1 MWTKSIA
8 LIVLSLGGLTQF
20 GMAKWKNVTPDA
32 LTYMSA
38 PALLP
43 APAAR
48 SAISAVAE
56 PAVTAS
62 VATTPAA
69 TISSFAVSAAPTAT
83 AEPAPLPNPPAQAQS
98 AAVQPHQIRAQ
109 ITTAVDESN
118 VTSLKGNTHP
128 LARAE
133 FDQGIAPQN
142 LPMNRMIMVLKRTA
156 EQDAALSQLMEQQ
169 QDKTSPNYHQWL
181 TPQQF
186 GQQFGLADS
195 DIQAVTAWLGS
206 HGFTVNKVSNGRTF
220 VEFSGTAAQVQEAFH
235 TEIHK
240 FVVNGQEQWAN
251 ASDPQIPAAL
261 APAVHGL
268 LSLNNFPK
276 KSMLQNNGEYMRA
289 KATGEITKV
298 TVPSNFSPAGASAKA
313 DMSPEFS
320 FNSTQGLGPADFA
333 TIYNVQALW
342 TAGIDGTGQT
352 IAIVGDSNVNVADI
366 NAFRSL
372 FGLPANPPTIIVN
385 GPDPGLNGDE
395 TEADAD
401 LEWSGGVAKNAS
413 IIFVVTETTSTSQG
427 VDLGD
432 LYIIDNNIAP
442 VMSESFGN
450 CEYFNGNGG
459 NAFYN
464 VVWQQ
469 AAAQGIT
476 AMISSGDA
484 LSVGCDQ
491 GLNNAALFGLTV
503 NGIASTPY
511 TVSVGGTDFDD
522 VGTTSTYFNSTN
534 APTTQQSAKS
544 YIPEVPWNNSCAQN
558 GLTGCAGGVRSRG
571 ADIVGGAGGPSNCA
585 TQTGNP
591 TNTNACVGGVGVPKP
606 SWQAGPGVPAD
617 GVRDQPDVS
626 LFASNAFH
634 GAGYVVC
641 EGDAVAG
648 GSCDLNS
655 PFQHFLILGGTS
667 LSSPSFA
674 GIMALVNQKT
684 GQRQGNAN
692 PVLYA
697 LAAVSGNSCN
707 SSLPG
712 TITATA
718 CIFYDVTKG
727 NNAAACEPNFTAS
740 FCSSKTNGVPGVTV
754 DPNNQ
759 TTEAWTTTTG
769 YDMATGLGTVN
780 AANLVNNWASVSF
793 KGSTTTLNLNGS
805 TSAVSIAHGASVTVA
820 GAVTGTGTPSGQVS
834 LVTSG
839 TTGSGVT
846 DFTLSSGNYSGS
858 TVALPGGTYTA
869 HAHYAGDGVFGASDS
884 PTINVTVTKENSGI
898 GFFLG
903 TFPPTGGVLFHGGTQ
918 TIVYGAPY
926 ILRGDAVN
934 SQNQSCAND
943 PLNGVAGVE
952 CGTGVVTEK
961 DGANLLDGGTF
972 TLNAGG
978 FYEDEIV
985 QLSAGTHSLSV
996 SYAGDN
1002 SYNAST
1008 NTLMVIVTKDPTTTT
1023 AISNQSTVAVGT
1035 SVTLSASVTTTSFAT
1050 ANASQEPTGTI
1061 QFQVNG
1067 TNFGSPVTV
1076 TGGANSQGL
1085 AFASASMTTTT
1096 LPAGTDNVTAIY
1108 AGDSNYMGSTSA
1120 ATVVTVTGGGA
1131 PDLTI
1136 AKHHVGT
1143 FNQGDAADTYTI
1155 TVTNSGS
1162 GPTTAAVTATDTIPT
1177 GLTATAISG
1186 NGWVCTL
1193 GTVSCTR
1200 SDVLGGAASYPPIQV
1215 TVSVAGNAAASV
1227 TNTAVVSGGG
1237 ETNTAND
1244 TATDPTTINASG
1256 TGPNLTMTLTH
1267 SGNFTVGTN
1276 GTYNFQVSNIGTSA
1290 TTGTITVTFTLPTGL
1305 TFVSGGGNVVQLPK
1319 APPEIRA
1326 GARAALRGQ
1335 SLPPNDGSENV
1346 TCSAAG
1352 QVATCTFNHDAGTGA
1367 TGVLNPGINSTV
1379 FPLVV
1384 SVAQA
1389 AVPSVTT
1396 TAVVADPGDAAA
1408 GSAGKTASD
1417 FTVVVGAANPT
1428 PAITSLS
1435 PASAVAGGAAF
1446 TLTVNGSGFV
1456 STSVV
1461 NFNNVAR
1468 VTTFVSAT
1476 QLTAA
1481 ILASDIASTGTPPVT
1496 VTSPTPGGGTS
1507 NSVTFNVNNP
1517 APTVTSIAPTSAILG
1532 SGAFTMTVNG
1542 TGFIASSV
1550 VNFNGTARTT
1560 TFVNSTQLTAAMLAG
1575 DVNTAGSF
1583 PITVV
1588 NPTPGGGTSAG
1599 VNFTVNNPA
1608 PVITSLAPTG
1618 VVSGSG
1624 ALTLTVNGTGFI
1636 ASSTVNFNGTAR
1648 VTTFVS
1654 STQLTAAILAGD
1666 VASAGTPPVTV
1677 VNLTPGGG
1685 TSNAINFNISAAPN
1699 PVPTITTI
1707 SPTTA
1712 LAGGAGFTLTV
1723 NGTNFVSTSVVNING
1738 SPRVTTFGSA
1748 TQLTAAITAAD
1759 IAGTGTPSIT
1769 VFNPAPGGGTST
1781 GATLTVNNPAPTL
1794 ATLSPTGT
1802 TVSTGAFTLTVT
1814 GTGFVSNSMVNFNG
1828 AAKVTT
1834 FVSATQLTAA
1844 ILASDITTVST
1855 PPVTVTNP
1863 TPGGGTS
1870 NSINFNIAAAPNPVP
1885 TVTSI
1890 SPNNIV
1896 AGSAGFTLTVTGTN
1910 FVSTSTVNFG
1920 GAARATTFVSATQ
1933 VTALILAGDVAT
1945 PGSTP
1950 GVTVTNPAPGGGTS
1964 TPAVTFT
1971 VNNPFPTTTSISPT
1985 TASAGSGAFT
1995 LTVNGT
2001 NFVSNSVVQWN
2012 LSARPTTFVSST
2024 KLTAAITA
2032 ADVQTANDISVT
2044 VSNPLPGGGISNS
2057 QTFFVSTPVGVLTTL
2072 SPSSAFAGGA
2082 AFTLTVNGSN
2092 FLNTAVVQWNGGNR
2106 TTTFVSANQLTAAIT
2121 AADIATVGTAT
2132 VQVFIPTVDFGGA
2145 NGIRRQGGPSGT
2157 LSNSLTFTI
2166 NAPNPV
2172 PTLTAISPN
2181 IISAGGAGFT
2191 MTLTGTNFVSSSVAQ
2206 VKGSARTTT
2215 FVSATSLTAAITAA
2229 DIATGGTAA
2238 ITVFTPTPGGG
2249 TTSAINL
2256 TITDFSLTPT
2266 PTTQTVAA
2274 GSPTTFTI
2282 NTATVG
2288 GAFANN
2294 ITFTA
2299 SGFPTGAGAT
2309 FSPTSVAPGS
2319 GTTMTVTTTARGLA
2333 ETMRTPFNPGGPN
2346 RPMWLIALA
2355 LALALTSLGFAKLG
2369 RRSVRRLIPI
2379 GAFALLLIS
2388 AGYLSGCA
2396 GSGFPKVGSNLG
2408 TPAGTYTITVTGTSG
2423 TDVHTTTVTLVV
2435 Q

>member
-20 GMAKWKNVTPDA
+20 GMAKWKDVTPDA

-38 PALLP
+38 PALPP
-43 APAAR
+43 APAPR
-48 SAISAVAE
+48 SGISAQPS

-62 VATTPAA
+62 VAATPAV
-69 TISSFAVSAAPTAT
+69 SSFAVSASPAAAASPSRVPNPAPAPT
-83 AEPAPLPNPPAQAQS
+83 QVQS
-98 AAVQPHQIRAQ
+98 AAAQPGKIRAQ
-109 ITTAVDESN
+109 ITTAVDESD

-186 GQQFGLADS
+186 GQQFGLAGS
-195 DIQAVTAWLGS
+195 DIQAVTSWLGS
-206 HGFTVNKVSNGRTF
+206 HGFTVSKVSNGRTF

-240 FVVNGQEQWAN
+240 FVVNGNEQWAN
-251 ASDPQIPAAL
+251 ASDPQIPSAL

-276 KSMLQNNGEYMRA
+276 KSMLKNNGEYMRA

-298 TVPSNFSPAGASAKA
+298 TGPSNFTPAGASAKTE
-313 DMSPEFS
+313 MSPEFT
-320 FNSTQGLGPADFA
+320 FNSTVGIGPADFA

-342 TAGIDGTGQT
+342 NAGIDGTGQT
-352 IAIVGDSNVNVADI
+352 IAIVGDSNVNVADM
-366 NAFRSL
+366 NAFRSS
-372 FGLPANPPTIIVN
+372 FGLSVNPPTIILN
-385 GPDPGLNGDE
+385 GPDPGINGDE

-401 LEWSGGVAKNAS
+401 LEWSGAVAKGAS
-413 IIFVVTETTSTSQG
+413 IIFVVTENTTTSNG

-484 LSVGCDQ
+484 LTVGCDQ
-491 GLNNAALFGLTV
+491 DINNAGIFGLAV

-522 VGTTSTYFNSTN
+522 VGTASTYFNSTN
-534 APTTQQSAKS
+534 TPTTQQSAKS
-544 YIPEVPWNNSCAQN
+544 YIPEVPWTGSCAQN
-558 GLTGCAGGVRSRG
+558 GLNGCAGGVRPKS

-591 TNTNACVGGVGVPKP
+591 TNTNACIGGVGVPKP
-606 SWQAGPGVPAD
+606 SWQAGPGVPVD

-626 LFASNAFH
+626 LFASNVLH

-641 EGDAVAG
+641 EGDAVSG

-655 PFQHFLILGGTS
+655 PFQHFILLGGTS

-697 LAAVSGNSCN
+697 LAAVAGNSCN
-707 SSLPG
+707 SSLPA
-712 TITATA
+712 TITNTA

-740 FCSSKTNGVPGVTV
+740 FCSSKTDGVPGVTV

-780 AANLVNNWASVSF
+780 AANLVNNWTSVSF
-793 KGSTTTLNLNGS
+793 KGSGTTLNLNGG
-805 TSAVSIAHGASVTVA
+805 TAAVSITHGASVTVA

-834 LVTSG
+834 LITSG

-846 DFTLSSGNYSGS
+846 DFTLSGGNYSGS
-858 TVALPGGTYTA
+858 TIALPGGTYTA
-869 HAHYAGDGVFGASDS
+869 HAHYAGDGTFGASDS

-903 TFPPTGGVLFHGGTQ
+903 TFPAGGGVSFLGGSRSA
-918 TIVYGAPY
+918 VYGSPY
-926 ILRGDAVN
+926 ILRGDMVN
-934 SQNQSCAND
+934 SQNQFCEND
-943 PLNGVAGVE
+943 PLTSTVGVE

-972 TLNAGG
+972 TLNSGG
-978 FYEDEIV
+978 FYEDGGV
-985 QLSAGTHSLSV
+985 QLAAGVHNLTV
-996 SYAGDN
+996 SYSGDI

-1008 NTLMVIVTKDPTTTT
+1008 NTLTLTITKDPTTTT
-1023 AISNQSTVAVGT
+1023 AASTQSTIAVGT
-1035 SVTLSASVTTTSFAT
+1035 SVTLTATVNTTSFAT

-1076 TGGANSQGL
+1076 IGGSTSQGE
-1085 AFASASMTTTT
+1085 AFASGTLTTTT
-1096 LPAGTDNVTAIY
+1096 LPSGTDNVTAVY
-1108 AGDSNYMGSTSA
+1108 AGDSNYMTSTSP

-1131 PDLTI
+1131 PDMTVTSS
-1136 AKHHVGT
+1136 HTGS
-1143 FNQGDAADTYTI
+1143 FSQGQTGATYTL
-1155 TVTNSGS
+1155 
-1162 GPTTAAVTATDTIPT
+1162 TATNTGTGATTGVAVMVTDTLPSS
-1177 GLTATAISG
+1177 LTATAISG
-1186 NGWVCTL
+1186 TNWSCTL
-1193 GTVSCTR
+1193 GTLSCTR
-1200 SDVLGGAASYPPIQV
+1200 SDVLGAGASYNPITL
-1215 TVSVAGNAAASV
+1215 TVNVSASAPTSV
-1227 TNTAVVSGGG
+1227 TNMATVAGGG
-1237 ETNTAND
+1237 ETNTSND
-1244 TATDPTTINASG
+1244 TASDTTTITASASG
-1256 TGPNLTMTLTH
+1256 PNVSITSSH

-1276 GTYNFQVSNIGTSA
+1276 GTYTFSVTNSGTASTVA
-1290 TTGTITVTFTLPTGL
+1290 GQLTVTDTLPTGL
-1305 TFVSGGGNVVQLPK
+1305 TFVSGGGIIGSGGLPPAQGI
-1319 APPEIRA
+1319 APGNRQ
-1326 GARAALRGQ
+1326 ARAMA
-1335 SLPPNDGSENV
+1335 SPANGSWN
-1346 TCSAAG
+1346 CGAAG
-1352 QVATCTFNHDAGTGA
+1352 QGVTCTFNVAPLFGG
-1367 TGVLNPGINSTV
+1367 GVIAPGGNSGSIIT
-1379 FPLVV
+1379 V

-1389 AVPSVTT
+1389 AVPSVTNVT
-1396 TAVVADPGDAAA
+1396 TVSEPGDAAPGNA
-1408 GSAGKTASD
+1408 NKTFSD
-1417 FTVVVGAANPT
+1417 PTIVNGAANPT

-1435 PASAVAGGAAF
+1435 PASAIVGGPAF

-1456 STSVV
+1456 STSTVS
-1461 NFNNVAR
+1461 FNNVAK

-1476 QLTAA
+1476 QLTAS
-1481 ILASDIASTGTPPVT
+1481 ILATDIASTGTPPVT

-1517 APTVTSIAPTSAILG
+1517 APAITSIAPTSAILG
-1532 SGAFTMTVNG
+1532 SGAFTITVNG
-1542 TGFIASSV
+1542 TGFLASSV
-1550 VNFNGTARTT
+1550 VDFNGTARTT
-1560 TFVNSTQLTAAMLAG
+1560 TFVSATQLTAAILAG
-1575 DVNTAGSF
+1575 DVNTAGTF

-1608 PVITSLAPTG
+1608 PVITSLSPAG

-1685 TSNAINFNISAAPN
+1685 TSNAVNFNISAAPN

-1723 NGTNFVSTSVVNING
+1723 TGTNFVSTSVVNFNG
-1738 SPRVTTFGSA
+1738 SARATTFVSA
-1748 TQLTAAITAAD
+1748 TVLNAAITATD
-1759 IAGTGTPSIT
+1759 IATTGTPSIT

-1814 GTGFVSNSMVNFNG
+1814 GTGFVSNSVVNFNG

-1870 NSINFNIAAAPNPVP
+1870 NAINFNIAAAPNPVP
-1885 TVTSI
+1885 TVTTL
-1890 SPNNIV
+1890 SPNSVV

-1920 GAARATTFVSATQ
+1920 GAARTTTFVSATQ
-1933 VTALILAGDVAT
+1933 VTALILASDVAT

-1964 TPAVTFT
+1964 NSVTFT

-1985 TASAGSGAFT
+1985 TTSAGTGAFT

-2012 LSARPTTFVSST
+2012 GSARVTTFVSAAR
-2024 KLTAAITA
+2024 LTAAITA

-2044 VSNPLPGGGISNS
+2044 VLNPAPGGGISNS

-2092 FLNTAVVQWNGGNR
+2092 FLNTAIVQWNGGNR

-2121 AADIATVGTAT
+2121 AADIATVGSVT

-2145 NGIRRQGGPSGT
+2145 NSIRRQGGPPGT

-2166 NAPNPV
+2166 NPPNPV

-2191 MTLTGTNFVSSSVAQ
+2191 MTLMGTNFVSSSVAQ
-2206 VKGSARTTT
+2206 VKGSARVTT

-2229 DIATGGTAA
+2229 DIATSGTAA
-2238 ITVFTPTPGGG
+2238 ITVMTPTPGGG
-2249 TTSAINL
+2249 TTAAINL
-2256 TITDFSLTPT
+2256 TITDFSVTPT

-2274 GSPTTFTI
+2274 GSPTTYTI

-2288 GAFANN
+2288 GAFANTV
-2294 ITFTA
+2294 TFTA
-2299 SGFPTGAGAT
+2299 SGFPTGAAGT

-2319 GTTMTVTTTARGLA
+2319 STTMTVTTTARGLA
-2333 ETMRTPFNPGGPN
+2333 ETMRTPFNNPGGPN
-2346 RPMWLIALA
+2346 QPLWLIAVV

-2379 GAFALLLIS
+2379 GAFVLLLIS

-2408 TPAGTYTITVTGTSG
+2408 TPAGTYAITVTGTSG
-2423 TDVHTTTVTLVV
+2423 ADVHSTTVTLVV

>member
-20 GMAKWKNVTPDA
+20 GMAKWKTVTPDA
-32 LTYMSA
+32 LTYVSA
-38 PALLP
+38 PMLLP
-43 APAAR
+43 APAPR
-48 SAISAVAE
+48 PVISVE
-56 PAVTAS
+56 PPAVTAS
-62 VATTPAA
+62 VTATPTV
-69 TISSFAVSAAPTAT
+69 SSFAVSAAPA
-83 AEPAPLPNPPAQAQS
+83 AAAAPSPVPNPVPNPAPVPARIQR
-98 AAVQPHQIRAQ
+98 AAVQPGTIRAQ
-109 ITTAVDESN
+109 ITTAVDESD
-118 VTSLKGNTHP
+118 VTTLKGNTHP

-133 FDQGIAPQN
+133 FDQGIAPQD
-142 LPMNRMIMVLKRTA
+142 LPMNRMIMVLKRTP
-156 EQDAALSQLMEQQ
+156 EQDTALSQLMEQQ

-195 DIQAVTAWLGS
+195 DIQAVTSWLGS
-206 HGFTVNKVSNGRTF
+206 HGFTVSKVSNGRTF

-240 FVVNGQEQWAN
+240 FVVNGNEQWAN
-251 ASDPQIPAAL
+251 ASDPQIPSAL

-276 KSMLQNNGEYMRA
+276 KSMLKNNGEYMRA

-298 TVPSNFSPAGASAKA
+298 TVPSNFSPAGASAKTE
-313 DMSPEFS
+313 MSPEFT
-320 FNSTQGLGPADFA
+320 FGSTVGIGPADFA

-352 IAIVGDSNVNVADI
+352 IAIVGDSNVNIADI
-366 NAFRSL
+366 NTFRSL

-401 LEWSGGVAKNAS
+401 LEWSGGVAKNAT
-413 IIFVVTETTSTSQG
+413 ILFVVTETTSTTQG

-450 CEYFNGNGG
+450 CEYFNGNSG

-464 VVWQQ
+464 IVWQQ

-491 GLNNAALFGLTV
+491 DINNAALFGLSV

-522 VGTTSTYFNSTN
+522 VGTASTYFNSTN

-544 YIPEVPWNNSCAQN
+544 YIPEVPWTESCAQN

-571 ADIVGGAGGPSNCA
+571 QDIVGGAGGPSNCA
-585 TQTGNP
+585 TQTGNS
-591 TNTNACVGGVGVPKP
+591 TNTNACIGGVGVPKP

-626 LFASNAFH
+626 LFASNVVH

-641 EGDAVAG
+641 EGDAVSG

-655 PFQHFLILGGTS
+655 PFQHFILLGGTS

-697 LAAVSGNSCN
+697 LAAVAGNSCN

-712 TITATA
+712 TITNTA

-769 YDMATGLGTVN
+769 YDTATGLGTVN
-780 AANLVNNWASVSF
+780 AANLVNNWTSVSF
-793 KGSTTTLNLNGS
+793 KGSGTTLNLNGG
-805 TSAVSIAHGASVTVA
+805 TTAVSITHGASVTVT
-820 GAVTGTGTPSGQVS
+820 GAVTGTGTPTGQVS
-834 LVTSG
+834 LLNSA
-839 TTGSGVT
+839 TTEGSSN
-846 DFTLSSGNYSGS
+846 DYTLSSGTFTGS
-858 TVALPGGTYTA
+858 TIGLPGGTYTV
-869 HAHYAGDGVFGASDS
+869 HAHYAGDGTFSASDS
-884 PTINVTVTKENSGI
+884 PAINVTVAKENSFI
-898 GFFLG
+898 GFYLG
-903 TFPPTGGVLFHGGTQ
+903 TFPSTGGVSFNGGSQ
-918 TIVYGAPY
+918 VAVYGSSY
-926 ILRGDAVN
+926 ILRADVTN
-934 SQNQSCAND
+934 SKSQFCEND
-943 PLNGVAGVE
+943 GALGGTAGVG
-952 CGTGVVTEK
+952 CATGVMTET
-961 DGANLLDGGTF
+961 DGGNPLDGGTF
-972 TLNAGG
+972 TLNSAGN
-978 FYEDEIV
+978 YEDQIV
-985 QLSAGTHSLSV
+985 QLAAGVHSLRV
-996 SYAGDN
+996 SYPGDS
-1002 SYNAST
+1002 SYNSSFA
-1008 NTLMVIVTKDPTTTT
+1008 TLSLNVTKDPTTSV
-1023 AISNQSTVAVGT
+1023 AASNQSTIASGA
-1035 SVTLSASVTTTSFAT
+1035 SVTLSATVNTTSFAT
-1050 ANASQEPTGTI
+1050 ASASQEPTGTI

-1067 TNFGSPVTV
+1067 NNFGGPVTV
-1076 TGGANSQGL
+1076 TGGLTSQGL
-1085 AFASASMTTTT
+1085 AFASASLTSTT
-1096 LPAGTDNVTAIY
+1096 LPAGTDNVTAVY
-1108 AGDSNYMGSTSA
+1108 AGDSNYMPSTSA
-1120 ATVVTVTGGGA
+1120 AVVVTVTGGGA
-1131 PDLTI
+1131 PDM
-1136 AKHHVGT
+1136 
-1143 FNQGDAADTYTI
+1143 
-1155 TVTNSGS
+1155 TVTSSHAGS
-1162 GPTTAAVTATDTIPT
+1162 FSQGQTGANYTLTATNAGTGATTGVAVMVTDTLPSS
-1177 GLTATAISG
+1177 LTATAISG
-1186 NGWVCTL
+1186 TNWSCTL
-1193 GTVSCTR
+1193 GTLSCTR
-1200 SDVLGGAASYPPIQV
+1200 SDVLGAGASYNPITLTV
-1215 TVSVAGNAAASV
+1215 TVSASAPASV
-1227 TNTAVVSGGG
+1227 TNAVAVAGGG
-1237 ETNTAND
+1237 ETNTTND
-1244 TATDPTTINASG
+1244 TATDTTTITASASG
-1256 TGPNLTMTLTH
+1256 PNVSLASSH

-1276 GTYNFQVSNIGTSA
+1276 GVYNFTVSNIGTA
-1290 TTGTITVTFTLPTGL
+1290 PTVAGQVTVTDTLPTGL
-1305 TFVSGGGNVVQLPK
+1305 TFVSGGGTTIVLPQ
-1319 APPEIRA
+1319 PPP
-1326 GARAALRGQ
+1326 GSARR
-1335 SLPPNDGSENV
+1335 SVRPMTSSDGTWS
-1346 TCSAAG
+1346 CSASG
-1352 QVATCTFNHDAGTGA
+1352 QVATCTFNAFEGSGGVIAPGGNTGF
-1367 TGVLNPGINSTV
+1367 PMTV
-1379 FPLVV
+1379 A
-1384 SVAQA
+1384 VAQA
-1389 AVPSVTT
+1389 AVPSVTNVS
-1396 TAVVADPGDAAA
+1396 VVAEPGDAAPGNA
-1408 GSAGKTASD
+1408 DKTVSD
-1417 FTVVVGAANPT
+1417 PTIVTGAANPT

-1435 PASAVAGGAAF
+1435 PASALAGGAAF
-1446 TLTVNGSGFV
+1446 TLTVNGTGFV

-1461 NFNNVAR
+1461 NFNNVAK

-1481 ILASDIASTGTPPVT
+1481 ITAADIASTGTPPVT
-1496 VTSPTPGGGTS
+1496 VISPTPGGGTS

-1517 APTVTSIAPTSAILG
+1517 APTISSVAPTSAILG
-1532 SGAFTMTVNG
+1532 SGAFTLTVNG

-1550 VNFNGTARTT
+1550 VDFNGTARTT
-1560 TFVNSTQLTAAMLAG
+1560 TFVSATQLTAAILAA
-1575 DVNTAGSF
+1575 DVNTAGTF

-1608 PVITSLAPTG
+1608 PVITSLSPTG

-1636 ASSTVNFNGTAR
+1636 ASSTVNFNGTSR

-1685 TSNAINFNISAAPN
+1685 TSNAVNFNISAAPN

-1723 NGTNFVSTSVVNING
+1723 TGTNFVSTSVVNING
-1738 SPRVTTFGSA
+1738 SPRVTTFGTA
-1748 TQLTAAITAAD
+1748 TQITAAITAAD
-1759 IAGTGTPSIT
+1759 IASTGTPLIT
-1769 VFNPAPGGGTST
+1769 VFNPAPAGGTSNA
-1781 GATLTVNNPAPTL
+1781 ATLTVNNPAPTL

-1814 GTGFVSNSMVNFNG
+1814 GTGFVSNSVVNFNG

-1844 ILASDITTVST
+1844 ILAGDITTVST

-1885 TVTSI
+1885 TVTTL

-1896 AGSAGFTLTVTGTN
+1896 AGSAGFTLTVNGTN

-1920 GAARATTFVSATQ
+1920 GAARVTTFVSATQ
-1933 VTALILAGDVAT
+1933 VTAAILAGDVAI

-1964 TPAVTFT
+1964 NSVAFT
-1971 VNNPFPTTTSISPT
+1971 VNNPFPNITSISPT
-1985 TASAGSGAFT
+1985 TASAGTGAFT

-2012 LSARPTTFVSST
+2012 LSARTTTFVSST

-2044 VSNPLPGGGISNS
+2044 VSNPLPGGGTSNS
-2057 QTFFVSTPVGVLTTL
+2057 QTFFVSTPVGVLTSL
-2072 SPSSAFAGGA
+2072 SPTSAFAGGA

-2121 AADIATVGTAT
+2121 AADIATVGSAT

-2145 NGIRRQGGPSGT
+2145 NARRQGGPSGT

-2166 NAPNPV
+2166 NPPNPV

-2181 IISAGGAGFT
+2181 LISAGGAGFT

-2206 VKGSARTTT
+2206 VKGSARVTT

-2238 ITVFTPTPGGG
+2238 ITVMTPTPGGG
-2249 TTSAINL
+2249 TTAAINL
-2256 TITDFSLTPT
+2256 TITDFSVTPT
-2266 PTTQTVAA
+2266 PTTQTIAA

-2288 GAFANN
+2288 GAFANS

-2299 SGFPTGAGAT
+2299 NGFPIGAGAT

-2319 GTTMTVTTTARGLA
+2319 STTMTVTTTARGLA
-2333 ETMRTPFNPGGPN
+2333 ETVRTPFNPGGPN
-2346 RPMWLIALA
+2346 RPLWLIAVVLA
-2355 LALALTSLGFAKLG
+2355 FALTSLGFAKLG
-2369 RRSVRRLIPI
+2369 RRSIRRLIPI

>member
-20 GMAKWKNVTPDA
+20 GMAKWKSVTPDV

-38 PALLP
+38 PALSP
-43 APAAR
+43 APAPR
-48 SAISAVAE
+48 SGISVE
-56 PAVTAS
+56 PQPTATAS
-62 VATTPAA
+62 VAPTTAP
-69 TISSFAVSAAPTAT
+69 TVSSFAVGSA
-83 AEPAPLPNPPAQAQS
+83 PAPGASPSPVPNPAPAPAESQS
-98 AAVQPHQIRAQ
+98 AAGQPGTIRAQ
-109 ITTAVDESN
+109 ITTAVDESD
-118 VTSLKGNTHP
+118 VTPLKGNTHP

-195 DIQAVTAWLGS
+195 DIQAVTSWLGS
-206 HGFTVNKVSNGRTF
+206 HGFTVSKVSNGRTF

-240 FVVNGQEQWAN
+240 FVVNGNEQWAN
-251 ASDPQIPAAL
+251 ASDPQIPSAL

-276 KSMLQNNGEYMRA
+276 KSMLKNNGEYMRA

-298 TVPSNFSPAGASAKA
+298 TGPSNFSPAGASAKTE
-313 DMSPEFS
+313 MSPEFT
-320 FNSTQGLGPADFA
+320 FNSTVGIGPSDFA

-342 TAGIDGTGQT
+342 NAGIDGTGQT
-352 IAIVGDSNVNVADI
+352 IAIVGDSNVNVADM
-366 NAFRSL
+366 NAFRSS
-372 FGLPANPPTIIVN
+372 FGLSVNPPTIILN
-385 GPDPGLNGDE
+385 GPDPGINNDE

-401 LEWSGGVAKNAS
+401 LEWSGGIAKNAT
-413 IIFVVTETTSTSQG
+413 ILFVVTETTNTTQG

-464 VVWQQ
+464 TVWQQ

-484 LSVGCDQ
+484 LTVGCDQ
-491 GLNNAALFGLTV
+491 DIDNAGVFGLAV

-522 VGTTSTYFNSTN
+522 VGTASTYFNSTN
-534 APTTQQSAKS
+534 TPTTQQSAKS
-544 YIPEVPWNNSCAQN
+544 YVPEVPWTGSCAQN
-558 GLTGCAGGVRSRG
+558 GLNGCAGGVRARS

-591 TNTNACVGGVGVPKP
+591 TSTNACIGGVGVPKP

-626 LFASNAFH
+626 LFASNVLH

-641 EGDAVAG
+641 EGDAVSG

-655 PFQHFLILGGTS
+655 PFQHFILLGGTS

-707 SSLPG
+707 SSLPA
-712 TITATA
+712 TITNTA

-727 NNAAACEPNFTAS
+727 NNAAACEPNFTAA

-793 KGSTTTLNLNGS
+793 KGSGTTLSLNGG
-805 TSAVSIAHGASVTVA
+805 TSAVSITHGASVTVA
-820 GAVTGTGTPSGQVS
+820 GAVTGTGTPTGQVS
-834 LVTSG
+834 LLTNAASEG
-839 TTGSGVT
+839 GVT
-846 DFTLSSGNYSGS
+846 DYSLSSGAYSGS
-858 TVALPGGTYTA
+858 TTALPGGTYTV
-869 HAHYAGDGVFGASDS
+869 HAHYPGDGTFGASDS
-884 PTINVTVTKENSGI
+884 PAINVTVAKENSGI

-903 TFPPTGGVLFHGGTQ
+903 TFPAGGGVIYQGGSRSA
-918 TIVYGAPY
+918 VYGSPY
-926 ILRGDAVN
+926 VLRGDVVN
-934 SQNQSCAND
+934 SQNQFCEND
-943 PLNGVAGVE
+943 ALNTTAGVQ
-952 CGTGVVTEK
+952 CGTGTVTEK

-972 TLNAGG
+972 TLNSGG
-978 FYEDEIV
+978 NYEDQSV
-985 QLSAGTHSLSV
+985 QLAAGVHSLTV
-996 SYAGDN
+996 SYSGDN
-1002 SYNAST
+1002 SYNPST
-1008 NTLMVIVTKDPTTTT
+1008 NTLTLTITKDPTTTT
-1023 AISNQSTVAVGT
+1023 AASNQSSIAVGT
-1035 SVTLSASVTTTSFAT
+1035 SVTLTATVNTTSFAT

-1076 TGGANSQGL
+1076 IGGATSQGE
-1085 AFASASMTTTT
+1085 AFASGTLTTTT
-1096 LPAGTDNVTAIY
+1096 LPSGTDNVTAVY
-1108 AGDSNYMGSTSA
+1108 AGDSNYMTSTSS
-1120 ATVVTVTGGGA
+1120 ATVVTVTG
-1131 PDLTI
+1131 
-1136 AKHHVGT
+1136 
-1143 FNQGDAADTYTI
+1143 
-1155 TVTNSGS
+1155 
-1162 GPTTAAVTATDTIPT
+1162 
-1177 GLTATAISG
+1177 
-1186 NGWVCTL
+1186 
-1193 GTVSCTR
+1193 
-1200 SDVLGGAASYPPIQV
+1200 
-1215 TVSVAGNAAASV
+1215 
-1227 TNTAVVSGGG
+1227 
-1237 ETNTAND
+1237 
-1244 TATDPTTINASG
+1244 SG
-1256 TGPNLTMTLTH
+1256 TPGGPNVSLASSHT
-1267 SGNFTVGTN
+1267 GNFTVGTN
-1276 GTYNFQVSNIGTSA
+1276 GVYNFTVTNNGAAPTVAGQL
-1290 TTGTITVTFTLPTGL
+1290 TITDTLPTGL
-1305 TFVSGGGNVVQLPK
+1305 TFVSGGGNLIV
-1319 APPEIRA
+1319 APTPPVGTVR
-1326 GARAALRGQ
+1326 GARNAASPQVSSTG
-1335 SLPPNDGSENV
+1335 DWA
-1346 TCSAAG
+1346 CSAAG
-1352 QVATCTFNHDAGTGA
+1352 QVVTCTFNPSPGFGGGTIAANGGTSNTA
-1367 TGVLNPGINSTV
+1367 ITV
-1379 FPLVV
+1379 A
-1384 SVAQA
+1384 VAQA
-1389 AVPSVTT
+1389 AVPSVTNVS
-1396 TAVVADPGDAAA
+1396 VVSEPGDAAP
-1408 GSAGKTASD
+1408 GSANKTASD
-1417 FTVVVGAANPT
+1417 PTTVVGAANPT

-1435 PASAVAGGAAF
+1435 PASAIVGGPAF
-1446 TLTVNGSGFV
+1446 TLTVNGTGFV

-1461 NFNNVAR
+1461 NFNNFAK

-1476 QLTAA
+1476 QLTAS
-1481 ILASDIASTGTPPVT
+1481 ILATDIASTGTPPVT

-1517 APTVTSIAPTSAILG
+1517 APTLSSIAPTSAILG
-1532 SGAFTMTVNG
+1532 SGAFTITVNG

-1550 VNFNGTARTT
+1550 VDFNGTARTT
-1560 TFVNSTQLTAAMLAG
+1560 TFVSSTQLTAAILAG
-1575 DVNTAGSF
+1575 DVNTAGTF

-1608 PVITSLAPTG
+1608 PVITSLSPTG

-1654 STQLTAAILAGD
+1654 ATQLTAAILASD
-1666 VASAGTPPVTV
+1666 VAAAGTPPITV

-1712 LAGGAGFTLTV
+1712 LAGSAGFTLTV
-1723 NGTNFVSTSVVNING
+1723 NGTNFVSTSVVNFNG

-1748 TQLTAAITAAD
+1748 TQITAAITAAD
-1759 IAGTGTPSIT
+1759 IASTGTPSIT
-1769 VFNPAPGGGTST
+1769 VFNPAPVGGTSNA
-1781 GATLTVNNPAPTL
+1781 ATLTVNNPLPTL

-1814 GTGFVSNSMVNFNG
+1814 GTGFVSNSVVNFNG
-1828 AAKVTT
+1828 AGRVTT

-1870 NSINFNIAAAPNPVP
+1870 NAINFNIAAAPNPVP
-1885 TVTSI
+1885 TVTTL

-1896 AGSAGFTLTVTGTN
+1896 AGSAGFTLTVNGTN

-1933 VTALILAGDVAT
+1933 LTAVILAGDVAT

-1964 TPAVTFT
+1964 NSVTFT
-1971 VNNPFPTTTSISPT
+1971 VNNPFPNITSISPT
-1985 TASAGSGAFT
+1985 TTSAGTGAFT

-2001 NFVSNSVVQWN
+2001 NFVSNSVVQWQG
-2012 LSARPTTFVSST
+2012 SARATTFVSAT

-2092 FLNTAVVQWNGGNR
+2092 FLNTAIVQWNGGNR

-2121 AADIATVGTAT
+2121 AADIATVGSAT
-2132 VQVFIPTVDFGGA
+2132 VQVFIPTVEFGRA
-2145 NGIRRQGGPSGT
+2145 SSLRPQGGPPGT
-2157 LSNSLTFTI
+2157 LSNSLMFTI
-2166 NAPNPV
+2166 NPPNPV

-2181 IISAGGAGFT
+2181 LISAGGAGFT

-2206 VKGSARTTT
+2206 VKGSARVTT

-2249 TTSAINL
+2249 TTAAINL
-2256 TITDFSLTPT
+2256 TITDFSVTPT

-2274 GSPTTFTI
+2274 GSPTTYTI

-2288 GAFANN
+2288 GAFANS

-2309 FSPTSVAPGS
+2309 FSPTSVTPGS
-2319 GTTMTVTTTARGLA
+2319 SSTMTVTTTARGLA

-2346 RPMWLIALA
+2346 RPLWLIAVV

-2369 RRSVRRLIPI
+2369 RRSIRRLIPI

-2423 TDVHTTTVTLVV
+2423 ADVHTTTVTLIV